1 MSDDLL
7 DETRRSWNL
16 ATQAHNRHKRDQA
29 AFLRGGGSTL
39 FPEET
44 ELVGDVRGKRLLHL
58 LCNSGQDSL
67 SLAGLGAVVTGVDL
81 SDEAIAFA
89 TRLSGESG
97 VPATFVESE
106 AQAFLQAVAP
116 GSFDVVFMSY

>member
-16 ATQAHNRHKRDQA
+16 ATQAHNRHEHDQA

-44 ELVGDVRGKRLLHL
+44 ELAGDVRGKRLLHL
-58 LCNSGQDSL
+58 LCNAGQDAL
-67 SLAGLGAVVTGVDL
+67 SLAGRGAIVTGGAL
-81 SDEAIAFA
+81 
-89 TRLSGESG
+89 RCEST
-97 VPATFVESE
+97 PAPTG
-106 AQAFLQAVAP
+106 A
-116 GSFDVVFMSY
+116 G